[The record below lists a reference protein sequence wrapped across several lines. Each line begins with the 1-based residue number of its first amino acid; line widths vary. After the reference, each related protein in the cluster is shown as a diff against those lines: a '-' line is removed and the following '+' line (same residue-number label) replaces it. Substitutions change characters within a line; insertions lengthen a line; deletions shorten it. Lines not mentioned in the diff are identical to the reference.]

1 MGRIR
6 EMAEQCWSGAIE
18 PYTCWSPT
26 GATEEI
32 APGVFFLHAFAN
44 VSVIRAGDGL
54 VLVDTSSEAA
64 RDRTFAAVRAI
75 DPAPVRGAIYT
86 HGHADHAFGLPPFL
100 AEATEKGWP
109 RPRIAAHR
117 DVAARFDR
125 YRATA
130 GYNALINARQFSRA
144 PRWPTEYVYPDT
156 TYERTLRFEADGV
169 ALELEHA
176 RGETDDH
183 TWLWWPERR
192 VLWTGDL
199 FLWVA
204 PNAGNPQKAQRYAPE
219 WAAALRAMAAREATL
234 LIPGHG
240 PPIFGAERVR
250 QALGETAEWLEALVS
265 QTLALMNAGATLEQ
279 VVREVRPPAHL
290 AERPYL
296 RAVYDEPEYV
306 VRNLWRLYG
315 GWYDGAPAHLQPAST
330 AVLASEVAAL
340 AGGVAGLVA
349 RARAVAAEGRLDVA
363 SHLIDWAAA
372 VAPADREVHA
382 ARAQIYERR
391 AAAARALMTRGIF
404 SAAARESA
412 AKSSPLSPQ
421 GRGPG

>member
-1 MGRIR
+1 V
-6 EMAEQCWSGAIE
+6 E
-18 PYTCWSPT
+18 
-26 GATEEI
+26 
-32 APGVFFLHAFAN
+32 
-44 VSVIRAGDGL
+44 
-54 VLVDTSSEAA
+54 
-64 RDRTFAAVRAI
+64 
-75 DPAPVRGAIYT
+75 
-86 HGHADHAFGLPPFL
+86 
-100 AEATEKGWP
+100 
-109 RPRIAAHR
+109 
-117 DVAARFDR
+117 VAA
-125 YRATA
+125 ACH
-130 GYNALINARQFSRA
+130 
-144 PRWPTEYVYPDT
+144 PRWWGGGG
-156 TYERTLRFEADGV
+156 A
-169 ALELEHA
+169 
-176 RGETDDH
+176 
-183 TWLWWPERR
+183 
-192 VLWTGDL
+192 
-199 FLWVA
+199 A
-204 PNAGNPQKAQRYAPE
+204 PPP
-219 WAAALRAMAAREATL
+219 TL

-279 VVREVRPPAHL
+279 VVREVRPPARL

-330 AVLASEVAAL
+330 AALAGEVAAL

-372 VAPADREVHA
+372 VAPADRKVHA

-391 AAAARALMTRGIF
+391 AAAAHALMTRGIF

-412 AKSSPLSPQ
+412 AKSSPLRGEGQ
-421 GRGPG
+421 GEGW